1 MIHREIENKII
12 KSTFLSPV
20 ICITGPR
27 QSGKTTLV
35 KKLFPY
41 YQYYNLEF
49 PEHREY
55 ARNDPK
61 SFLAEFEKG
70 LIIDEVQRVPEILSS
85 IQFFVDEKKI
95 NGKIVV
101 TGSQN
106 LLLMQS
112 VSQSLAGRVALFTLL
127 PFSLSELENSDHDN
141 PNYEKHIVKGLYP
154 RIYDQDLDYSSWIRD
169 YITTYIERDVRQI
182 IAIKDLALFQNFLQL
197 CAGHIGQIVNF
208 STFSNNLGVDIKT
221 IKSWLSI
228 LETSYIVFL
237 QQPYSK
243 NVNKRLIKSPR
254 LFFYDTGI
262 ACKLLGINDVNNFK
276 SHYLKGALFESFII
290 SEIHKY
296 LFNQKIDGQVY
307 FFRDSNGNELD
318 AVIEIFGKNI
328 IIEIKSGKT
337 INHDF
342 FKGFKYW
349 DSLQIDIPTEKY
361 LVYGGD
367 QNQTRQLAT
376 VLSWKQVLRM
386 FDKLMTHD

>member
-1 MIHREIENKII
+1 MIRRIIENEII
-12 KSTFLSPV
+12 KSLNSIPV

-35 KKLFPY
+35 KKLFPN

-55 ARNDPK
+55 AQNDPK
-61 SFLAEFEKG
+61 SFLSEFEKG
-70 LIIDEVQRVPEILSS
+70 IIIDEVQRVPEILSS
-85 IQFFVDEKKI
+85 IQYFVDEKKI
-95 NGKIVV
+95 NGKIVI

-112 VSQSLAGRVALFTLL
+112 VSQSLAGRVALYTLL
-127 PFSLSELENSDHDN
+127 PFSISELENSDYVYTT
-141 PNYEKHIVKGLYP
+141 YEEYIVKGLYP
-154 RIYDQDLDYSSWIRD
+154 RIYDQSIDYSSWIRD
-169 YITTYIERDVRQI
+169 YISTYIERDVRQI
-182 IAIKDLALFQNFLQL
+182 VAVKDLTLFRNFLQL

-262 ACKLLGINDVNNFK
+262 ACKLLGITNIINYNT
-276 SHYLKGALFESFII
+276 HYLKGAIFESFII

-296 LFNQKIDGQVY
+296 FFNHKIDGHIS

-318 AVIEIFGKNI
+318 VIIEMPGMNI

-337 INHDF
+337 INPDF
-342 FKGFKYW
+342 FKSFKFW
-349 DSLQIDIPTEKY
+349 DKLQIEFPTEKY
-361 LVYGGD
+361 IIYGGD
-367 QNQTRQLAT
+367 QSQTRQLAT
-376 VLSWKQVLRM
+376 VLSWNQFLKM
-386 FDKLMTHD
+386 FDRG